1 MNNLLILGAGQHGQV
16 VKEIAESMN
25 FFDKIDYLDDNSN
38 HAIGKFNDYEKY
50 KDKYNYAFV
59 AIGNTK
65 LRMEWIEKLENAG
78 YILKNI
84 IHKTAIVSNST
95 KLENGIVVEAG
106 VIINS
111 NVVISKGVIISIGA
125 LIEHNVNVESGCHI
139 RAGGVIRPNTVISEN
154 TIVLENTTI

>member
-95 KLENGIVVEAG
+95 KLENGIVVEAAIQRSQCSPDIVRTSDSG
-106 VIINS
+106 LRYRLVLRLSEINC
-111 NVVISKGVIISIGA
+111 
-125 LIEHNVNVESGCHI
+125 LRMP
-139 RAGGVIRPNTVISEN
+139 RAITSRC
-154 TIVLENTTI
+154 